1 MTGGRQGQLG
11 EETERCLTLDLGPD
25 TVIRAAESDFVLRY
39 SWKDRGS
46 MNKSLVPVVLLALFA
61 SHSHATADDQHLIK
75 FLLETGRVAPEGQG
89 NAEVAVAFRMLVER
103 GDPHEAGTG

>member
-1 MTGGRQGQLG
+1 
-11 EETERCLTLDLGPD
+11 
-25 TVIRAAESDFVLRY
+25 
-39 SWKDRGS
+39 

-103 GDPHEAGTG
+103 GDPHEAVTGSLLEMRRASPRKLNWLRAVVDTFCERAPAPEMTNLPRVSRAS